1 MSNVVRICN
10 KNWEHRVYRCAARL
24 CDSMGDA
31 TMFTRANGVAANPSM
46 IIKYNPDILR
56 KS

>member
-31 TMFTRANGVAANPSM
+31 TMFTRANGITANPSM